1 MAEGERDKYVRGMP
15 AAETLTNLEIR
26 MKKPIRKSRRMKTG
40 VTLAAG
46 LARSRPR
53 DRAAAKSGISK
64 SSGIMRQSPAAT
76 DDAARDFPAAV
87 YQDDRRS

>member
-1 MAEGERDKYVRGMP
+1 MK
-15 AAETLTNLEIR
+15 
-26 MKKPIRKSRRMKTG
+26 KKPIRKSSRKKTG
-40 VTLAAG
+40 ITLAAG

-64 SSGIMRQSPAAT
+64 SSHMVQKSPAAT
-76 DDAARDFPAAV
+76 DDAARNFPGAV

>member
-64 SSGIMRQSPAAT
+64 SSGTMPKSPAAT
-76 DDAARDFPAAV
+76 DDAVRNFPGAV

>member
-1 MAEGERDKYVRGMP
+1 
-15 AAETLTNLEIR
+15 

-64 SSGIMRQSPAAT
+64 RSGIGGTSPAAT
-76 DDAARDFPAAV
+76 DNTAHEFPAAV
-87 YQDDRRS
+87 YQDERRS

>member
-1 MAEGERDKYVRGMP
+1 MK
-15 AAETLTNLEIR
+15 
-26 MKKPIRKSRRMKTG
+26 KKPIRKSSRKKTG
-40 VTLAAG
+40 ITLAAG

-64 SSGIMRQSPAAT
+64 SSGTMPKSPAAT
-76 DDAARDFPAAV
+76 DDAVRNFPGAV

>member
-1 MAEGERDKYVRGMP
+1 MK
-15 AAETLTNLEIR
+15 
-26 MKKPIRKSRRMKTG
+26 KKPIRKSSRKITG
-40 VTLAAG
+40 ITLAAN

-64 SSGIMRQSPAAT
+64 RSGIGGNSPAAT
-76 DDAARDFPAAV
+76 DNAARDFPAAV